1 MNTIP
6 DLLAVEQS
14 ATVSRRELL
23 LKLSAIGLSAS
34 ALPLI
39 NSIATAASTSFLD
52 RHEFIGGLEKLIAKA
67 DSSQLEAFQIFRLQ
81 GADLPWKDLE
91 MDAIEGQS
99 VTFLVGGRLWLSRE
113 HDLWIEPGVA
123 FHVRSDG
130 RKPMYNPM
138 INNGTMIAAHTGAL
152 HIARSLA
159 EWENEDGEL
168 WTPHEAY
175 TQSDVDI
182 YGVAL
187 KWKGD
192 AKTGL
197 QSLLE
202 LDDVAGVLRR
212 ELDRLHTTV
221 PLPSGWRNH
230 FNAGGDDVIFRNGRA
245 GQITCHAHKTG
256 GLLQHPANMPLVPK
270 TKVAWRWLVEELP
283 SILPEDQLTG
293 HDYLSFGVEF
303 DDGQDL
309 TYIWSRNLPMGHAF
323 RCPIPRWTPIET
335 HVVVRTG
342 LDEIGM
348 WLNEERDVYAD
359 YKTHIDGDAQAIV
372 RVWLLAVTIFQRRA
386 GVCRYE
392 NIRLEGPS
400 GNLQVL

>member
-1 MNTIP
+1 MNSIP
-6 DLLAVEQS
+6 DLPPREHS
-14 ATVSRRELL
+14 ATLSRRELL
-23 LKLSAIGLSAS
+23 LRLSAMGLCSS
-34 ALPLI
+34 VLPLI
-39 NSIATAASTSFLD
+39 NTAATAASNSFLD
-52 RHEFIGGLEKLIAKA
+52 RHEFIGGFEKLIAKA
-67 DSSQLEAFQIFRLQ
+67 DSSQLEAYQVFRLR
-81 GADLPWKDLE
+81 GTDLPWKDLGLN
-91 MDAIEGQS
+91 ANKGQS

-123 FHVRSDG
+123 FHVRSDKH
-130 RKPMYNPM
+130 KPMYNPM
-138 INNGTMIAAHTGAL
+138 INNGTMVAAHTGAL

-168 WTPHEAY
+168 WTPQEAY
-175 TQSDVDI
+175 TKTDVDI

-192 AKTGL
+192 AKAGL
-197 QSLLE
+197 QSLLDT
-202 LDDVAGVLRR
+202 DDVAGVLRR

-221 PLPSGWRNH
+221 PLPAGWHNH
-230 FNAGGDDVIFRNGRA
+230 FNAGGDDVIFRTGQA

-256 GLLQHPANMPLVPK
+256 GLLQHPAKMPLVPN

-283 SILPEDQLTG
+283 SVLPEDQLTG

-309 TYIWSRNLPMGHAF
+309 TYIWSRNLPLDYAF
-323 RCPIPRWTPIET
+323 RCPIPRWAPIET
-335 HVVVRTG
+335 HLVVRTG
-342 LDEIGM
+342 LDEIGI

-359 YKTHIDGDAQAIV
+359 YKTHVKGDAQAIV

-392 NIRLEGPS
+392 NIRLAGPS
-400 GNLQVL
+400 GNLQIL